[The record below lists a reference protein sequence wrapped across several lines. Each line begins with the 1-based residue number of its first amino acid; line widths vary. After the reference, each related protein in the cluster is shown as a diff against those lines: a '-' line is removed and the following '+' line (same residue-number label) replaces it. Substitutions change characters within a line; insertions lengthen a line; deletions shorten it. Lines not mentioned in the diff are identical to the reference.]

1 MNININTFNKW
12 ADSGKD
18 KSMAKNHENSVNK
31 MFDIIKQKGF
41 SFSKPFNFIDIGC
54 GNGWVVRKIL
64 DYKNCNYALGIDG
77 AKNMIKI
84 ANTYNKGTFLE
95 EDIGNFKFKK
105 KFDIIFSM
113 ETFYYLSNIDQI
125 LKDIYNNG
133 LDQHGILIIGIDHY
147 KENTP
152 SLNWGNEYNL
162 DIKTLSID
170 EWRKKMSINKF
181 KNINLLQFNKKD
193 DWQGTLIISCTK

>member
-12 ADSGKD
+12 ADLGKD
-18 KSMAKNHENSVNK
+18 KSMAKNHEDSVNK

-105 KFDIIFSM
+105 KFDIVFSM

-133 LDQHGILIIGIDHY
+133 LDEHGILIIGIDHY

-152 SLNWGNEYNL
+152 SLNWGNDYNL

-181 KNINLLQFNKKD
+181 KNINLFQFNKKD

>member
-12 ADSGKD
+12 ADLGKD
-18 KSMAKNHENSVNK
+18 KSMAKNHEDSVNK

-41 SFSKPFNFIDIGC
+41 LFSKPFNFIDIGC

-133 LDQHGILIIGIDHY
+133 LDEYGILIIGIDHY

-152 SLNWGNEYNL
+152 SLNWGNDYDL
-162 DIKTLSID
+162 DIKTLSIN

-181 KNINLLQFNKKD
+181 KNINLFQFNKKD